1 MCQITIRL
9 VEIEK
14 ARRTKKEKECI
25 EFTKEA
31 DLEEVILHRQQFL
44 CQDYFFK
51 LV

>member
-31 DLEEVILHRQQFL
+31 DLEELERH
-44 CQDYFFK
+44 K
-51 LV
+51 LLKNKLWR